1 MSTRE
6 KREQRKTQ
14 KARFVAMYPG
24 LSHDEIIEECL
35 KELKHHFE
43 VGPEVA
49 LISAEKGVQCVPF
62 DESLQKKFPYF
73 EGTYEVFDVPHTDF
87 QIRYQPEQILAASGR
102 KILTGTAF
110 LCRREN
116 ERCLMLPSRYEKV
129 DVEDFIREHL
139 FFYDDPNCLCAH
151 GKAYPFRPRQEAGSH
166 CSRSQDPPPIGWF
179 RYNSC
184 TSSHTTFKTE
194 IRLSDYQTPIE
205 SATSQNH
212 RFRRCPATGHR

>member
-1 MSTRE
+1 MPNPKIRTRFAPSPTGYMHVGNLRTALYTYLMAKHDGGTFILRIE
-6 KREQRKTQ
+6 DTDQGRYVEGAVDVIYNTLRET
-14 KARFVAMYPG
+14 G
-24 LSHDEIIEECL
+24 L
-35 KELKHHFE
+35 
-43 VGPEVA
+43 
-49 LISAEKGVQCVPF
+49 PF

-139 FFYDDPNCLCAH
+139 FFYDDAEMRH
-151 GKAYPFRPRQEAGSH
+151 VGVA
-166 CSRSQDPPPIGWF
+166 
-179 RYNSC
+179 
-184 TSSHTTFKTE
+184 
-194 IRLSDYQTPIE
+194 LSE
-205 SATSQNH
+205 VA
-212 RFRRCPATGHR
+212 

>member
-1 MSTRE
+1 M
-6 KREQRKTQ
+6 
-14 KARFVAMYPG
+14 
-24 LSHDEIIEECL
+24 SHDEIIEECL

-110 LCRREN
+110 L
-116 ERCLMLPSRYEKV
+116 YEKV

-139 FFYDDPNCLCAH
+139 FFYDDAEMRH
-151 GKAYPFRPRQEAGSH
+151 VGVA
-166 CSRSQDPPPIGWF
+166 
-179 RYNSC
+179 
-184 TSSHTTFKTE
+184 
-194 IRLSDYQTPIE
+194 LSE
-205 SATSQNH
+205 VA
-212 RFRRCPATGHR
+212 

>member
-1 MSTRE
+1 
-6 KREQRKTQ
+6 
-14 KARFVAMYPG
+14 MYPG

-49 LISAEKGVQCVPF
+49 LISAEKGVQCV
-62 DESLQKKFPYF
+62 PYF

-116 ERCLMLPSRYEKV
+116 ERCLMLPSLYEKV

-139 FFYDDPNCLCAH
+139 FFYDDAEMRH
-151 GKAYPFRPRQEAGSH
+151 VGVA
-166 CSRSQDPPPIGWF
+166 
-179 RYNSC
+179 
-184 TSSHTTFKTE
+184 
-194 IRLSDYQTPIE
+194 LSE
-205 SATSQNH
+205 VA
-212 RFRRCPATGHR
+212 

>member
-1 MSTRE
+1 
-6 KREQRKTQ
+6 
-14 KARFVAMYPG
+14 MYPG

-35 KELKHHFE
+35 KELKHYFE

-49 LISAEKGVQCVPF
+49 LISAEKGVQCVLF

-116 ERCLMLPSRYEKV
+116 ERCLISGKRIICQSAASSSWMAGIFGWNTLILRSNPSACRTW
-129 DVEDFIREHL
+129 
-139 FFYDDPNCLCAH
+139 
-151 GKAYPFRPRQEAGSH
+151 S
-166 CSRSQDPPPIGWF
+166 
-179 RYNSC
+179 
-184 TSSHTTFKTE
+184 
-194 IRLSDYQTPIE
+194 
-205 SATSQNH
+205 
-212 RFRRCPATGHR
+212 

>member
-1 MSTRE
+1 MPFYVN
-6 KREQRKTQ
+6 QRKKRT
-14 KARFVAMYPG
+14 AESPESEVCCNVSG
-24 LSHDEIIEECL
+24 L
-35 KELKHHFE
+35 
-43 VGPEVA
+43 
-49 LISAEKGVQCVPF
+49 

-139 FFYDDPNCLCAH
+139 FFYDDAEMRH
-151 GKAYPFRPRQEAGSH
+151 VGVA
-166 CSRSQDPPPIGWF
+166 
-179 RYNSC
+179 
-184 TSSHTTFKTE
+184 
-194 IRLSDYQTPIE
+194 LSE
-205 SATSQNH
+205 VA
-212 RFRRCPATGHR
+212 

>member
-1 MSTRE
+1 
-6 KREQRKTQ
+6 
-14 KARFVAMYPG
+14 MYPG

-49 LISAEKGVQCVPF
+49 LISAEKVFSVCRLMNP
-62 DESLQKKFPYF
+62 SKKFPYF

-102 KILTGTAF
+102 KNPTGTAF

-139 FFYDDPNCLCAH
+139 FFYDDAEMRH
-151 GKAYPFRPRQEAGSH
+151 VGVA
-166 CSRSQDPPPIGWF
+166 
-179 RYNSC
+179 
-184 TSSHTTFKTE
+184 
-194 IRLSDYQTPIE
+194 LSE
-205 SATSQNH
+205 VA
-212 RFRRCPATGHR
+212 

>member
-1 MSTRE
+1 MSQGTE
-6 KREQRKTQ
+6 
-14 KARFVAMYPG
+14 AP
-24 LSHDEIIEECL
+24 
-35 KELKHHFE
+35 FE

-139 FFYDDPNCLCAH
+139 FSMTMLRCAMLVLR
-151 GKAYPFRPRQEAGSH
+151 FRRLRNGVRE
-166 CSRSQDPPPIGWF
+166 
-179 RYNSC
+179 
-184 TSSHTTFKTE
+184 
-194 IRLSDYQTPIE
+194 RLSDL
-205 SATSQNH
+205 
-212 RFRRCPATGHR
+212 

>member
-73 EGTYEVFDVPHTDF
+73 EGTYEVFDVPHA
-87 QIRYQPEQILAASGR
+87 R
-102 KILTGTAF
+102 
-110 LCRREN
+110 
-116 ERCLMLPSRYEKV
+116 V
-129 DVEDFIREHL
+129 D
-139 FFYDDPNCLCAH
+139 
-151 GKAYPFRPRQEAGSH
+151 
-166 CSRSQDPPPIGWF
+166 
-179 RYNSC
+179 
-184 TSSHTTFKTE
+184 SS
-194 IRLSDYQTPIE
+194 D
-205 SATSQNH
+205 
-212 RFRRCPATGHR
+212 G

>member
-1 MSTRE
+1 
-6 KREQRKTQ
+6 
-14 KARFVAMYPG
+14 MYPG

-129 DVEDFIREHL
+129 DVEDKQ
-139 FFYDDPNCLCAH
+139 YDPENFA
-151 GKAYPFRPRQEAGSH
+151 AYPARFSGPFLLITQSILRAAFPALSI
-166 CSRSQDPPPIGWF
+166 CLAIMFSS
-179 RYNSC
+179 SC
-184 TSSHTTFKTE
+184 VIVAQF
-194 IRLSDYQTPIE
+194 
-205 SATSQNH
+205 AT
-212 RFRRCPATGHR
+212 R